1 MNAQDF
7 LNLAASFVTCD
18 NGINNPLETTD
29 DLEDPHVTIWEPFV
43 GMPMGDLKEHVEI
56 LSFQFKKTYQLGMIM
71 SAAFWYDLLTED
83 QRLELRREYN
93 LAKDAKQEEFKA
105 LNQMWDVRY
114 VTYLYEH
121 LSNRDAKNKR

>member
-1 MNAQDF
+1 MNEQDF

-71 SAAFWYDLLTED
+71 SAAFWYDLLTD
-83 QRLELRREYN
+83 KQKTELKRDYS
-93 LAKDAKQEEFKA
+93 LAIHAGEKEFTS
-105 LNQMWDVRY
+105 LGQMWDTGY
-114 VTYLYEH
+114 VTYLREY
-121 LSNRDAKNKR
+121 LRNRDAKNAK